1 MFSQKFS
8 YSLIAL
14 FSYCLFT
21 ACKNKQTVFTKLSV
35 AESGID
41 FENSIPETDSLN
53 VFTFEYIYN
62 GGGVGTGDFN
72 NDGLADIF
80 FAGNKVSSK
89 LYLNRGKLHFEDITE
104 HSQVNTNYWCTGV
117 AVVDINADGWKD
129 IYISTAFPDA
139 RQPAPNLLFLNQ
151 GLNKEGIPVF
161 KESAKET
168 GLADS
173 SYGTQAAFLDYDLDG
188 DLDVYLCIN
197 SGKESDRNQLR
208 RLSADGKG
216 LSQDKLF
223 RNEGINPTTGL
234 PLFKN
239 VSNEA
244 GILSEGWGL
253 GVIVKDINRD
263 GWPDIYVANDF
274 QSNDQLYI
282 NNKNGTFTNRVA
294 DYLSHQCH
302 NAMGVDMADCN
313 NDGLEDICVVD
324 MLPDDNL
331 RQKMMFGAVPNEKY
345 TSALRMGYQPQ
356 FVRNVLQLNNGL
368 LPDSSGTV
376 SFSDIGY
383 LAGVAA
389 TDWSWSPLW
398 ADFDLDGWRDLL
410 ITNGYVKDITD
421 MDFTSFAN
429 EYKMFGTQESRTKEI
444 RKKAKEI
451 GEVRKRNWLFINN
464 HDLSFTDKAEEWGLT
479 DKTFSNGAAYADLDN
494 DGDLDIVLNNLNDKS
509 TVYRNNTIS
518 LSQESDNKKN
528 HFITIQLKG
537 DSRNADGLGTKITV
551 YHGKQMQYAEQC
563 LQRGY
568 LSSVDAR
575 IHFGLGADEKIDS
588 LLVQW
593 PSGYEQKI
601 FKVDADRVLMIEE
614 KNATLDNRREILP
627 GETLFKDVTRQLQL
641 NYFHEENDYLDF
653 LYQYSLPHKYSSQ
666 GPGMAVADINGDG
679 YDDLY
684 VGGASRH
691 SGFFFIQTKS
701 GFIKKQFLS
710 EPEKKLQEETGVL
723 LFDADS
729 DGDNDLYCVG
739 GGNEFGDSLSY
750 QDMFFVNDGRGNFS
764 SPSQSIPNTT
774 ASGSCVIAADYD
786 HDGDLDLF
794 VGGRNKPHQYPLAG
808 RSYLLRN
815 DTDLKSGKILFTDI
829 TQQIC
834 PKLAEPGMVTAAIWT
849 DVNNDDYPDL
859 LLAGEF
865 MPLQFYLNR
874 NGKYFEYWQPSSLL
888 NSNGWYNSLLA
899 VDFDND
905 GDMDYVA
912 GNLGLNSRFKASTSE
927 PVTVRYNDYN
937 RDGALDAFLF
947 CYTQGK
953 EYPYHTRNT
962 IVDQIPSLKKRI
974 YYYRDYGNSVYTSL
988 FNEDERKNAGELKA
1002 VEMAS
1007 LLIENTGN
1015 NNFSVKRLPMMAQ
1028 TAPVFG
1034 MLNCD
1039 VNYDG
1044 IPDIVAVG
1052 NSYAPEAL
1060 TGRYDASIG
1069 WVMKGSGEKQFAYT
1083 PVQQSGFVVRGDAKS
1098 LVKLNWQQKEA
1109 LMIAASNSGPLVA
1122 YQIKGSNKCI
1132 KLDNDVLYVMYTFK
1146 NGRKRK
1152 EEFYYGS
1159 SYLSQSGRFVVIDS
1173 SIRALQVVSLKGT
1186 TEYSF

>member
-1 MFSQKFS
+1 M
-8 YSLIAL
+8 LA
-14 FSYCLFT
+14 
-21 ACKNKQTVFTKLSV
+21 ACQDKTTVFTKLSV
-35 AESGID
+35 TESGID
-41 FENSIPETDSLN
+41 FENHIPESDSLN

-62 GGGVGTGDFN
+62 GGGVGIGDFN

-89 LYLNRGKLHFEDITE
+89 LYLNRGKLHFEDITVT
-104 HSQVNTNYWCTGV
+104 SKVNTSYWCTGV

-129 IYISTAFPDA
+129 IYVSTAFPDP
-139 RQPAPNLLFLNQ
+139 RQPAPNLLFLNK
-151 GLNKEGIPVF
+151 GLNKEGVPVF
-161 KESAKET
+161 KESATEM

-173 SYGTQAAFLDYDLDG
+173 SYGTQAAFLDYDRDG

-216 LSQDKLF
+216 LSQDKLL
-223 RNEGINPTTGL
+223 RNEGISSSTGL

-239 VSNEA
+239 VSKEA
-244 GILSEGWGL
+244 GIMSEGWGL

-274 QSNDQLYI
+274 QSNDHLYI

-345 TSALRMGYQPQ
+345 ASALRMGYQPQ

-383 LAGVAA
+383 LAGIAA

-398 ADFDLDGWRDLL
+398 ADFNLDGWRDLL

-444 RKKAKEI
+444 RKKAREI
-451 GEVRKRNWLFINN
+451 GEVKKRNWLFVNN
-464 HDLSFTDKAEEWGLT
+464 HDLSFTDKAEEWGLA

-509 TVYRNNTIS
+509 FIYRNNTIS
-518 LSQESDNKKN
+518 VSQEGDKKRN
-528 HFITIQLKG
+528 HFITLQLKG
-537 DSRNADGLGTKITV
+537 DSGNADGLGTKITV

-575 IHFGLGADEKIDS
+575 IHFGLGADEKMDS
-588 LLVQW
+588 LIVQW
-593 PSGYEQKI
+593 PSGYVQKM
-601 FKVDADRVLMIEE
+601 VTVEADQLLVMEE
-614 KNATLDNRREILP
+614 KNAGWDNPSNTFPKQTFLS
-627 GETLFKDVTRQLQL
+627 DVTRLFQLDYMQ
-641 NYFHEENDYLDF
+641 EENDYLDF
-653 LYQYSLPHKYSSQ
+653 LYQYTLPHKYSSQ

-701 GFIKKQFLS
+701 GFIKKQFLN

-723 LFDADS
+723 LFDADN
-729 DGDNDLYCVG
+729 DGDNDLYCVA

-764 SPSQSIPNTT
+764 NSSQSIPNTT

-794 VGGRNKPHQYPLAG
+794 VGGRNKPHQYPLTG

-829 TQQIC
+829 TEQVC
-834 PKLAEPGMVTAAIWT
+834 AKLAEPGMVTSAIWT

-865 MPLQFYLNR
+865 MPLQFYINR
-874 NGKYFEYWQPSSLL
+874 KAKSFEPWQPDSFK

-899 VDFDND
+899 VDYDND

-974 YYYRDYGNSVYTSL
+974 YYYRDYGASVYHNL
-988 FNEDERKNAGELKA
+988 FNEEERKNAGELKA
-1002 VEMAS
+1002 FEMAS

-1015 NNFSVKRLPMMAQ
+1015 NNFSVSRLPMMAQ
-1028 TAPVFG
+1028 TAPLFG

-1039 VNYDG
+1039 LNKDG
-1044 IPDIVAVG
+1044 IPDIIAVG
-1052 NSYAPEAL
+1052 NSFAPEAL

-1069 WVMKGSGEKQFAYT
+1069 WVLMGSGEKKFSYA
-1083 PVQQSGFVVRGDAKS
+1083 PVQQSGFFAGGDAKS
-1098 LVKLNWQQKEA
+1098 FVKLNWQNKGE
-1109 LMIAASNSGPLVA
+1109 LLIAGINGGSLRA
-1122 YQIKGSNKCI
+1122 YMAANTSKCLSI
-1132 KLDNDVLYVMYTFK
+1132 DKDIIYAIITRK
-1146 NGRKRK
+1146 NGRKYK

-1159 SYLSQSGRFVVIDS
+1159 SYLSQPGRFIQIDS
-1173 SIRALQVVSLKGT
+1173 TIKSVQLVSFRET
-1186 TEYSF
+1186 IEYSF